1 MKSMYEISQEAL
13 KIASWLE
20 EGELTEE
27 METMLAISQEE
38 LQKKAINYGYVIK
51 QFDSDID
58 AIDAEIKR
66 LQGLKKSKENA
77 SERLKDTVKHAM
89 QIYSIEK
96 LETPTLKVGFRKS
109 ESVEIINESQIE
121 QVFKTS
127 KVVESINK
135 TAIKEAIKSGQT
147 VKGAILQV
155 NFNLSIE

>member
-155 NFNLSIE
+155 NFNLSIK

>member
-13 KIASWLE
+13 EIASWLE

-27 METMLAISQEE
+27 METLLAISQEE

-58 AIDAEIKR
+58 AIDSEIKR

-109 ESVEIINESQIE
+109 ESVEIVNESQIE

-135 TAIKEAIKSGQT
+135 TLIKEAIKSGQT

-155 NFNLSIE
+155 NFNLSIK